1 MKLMV
6 SNRKWIIVFVVVLMA
21 ILEGELLLSVR
32 RNSQTF
38 DESAHIYSGYS
49 YWKRGD
55 FGINP
60 EHPPLVKLEAAL
72 PLLPTGL
79 PDPPPLPIHFR
90 AVSAIGGG
98 QFLYSN
104 DADSLLFRARAAAS
118 IFTLALAL
126 LVFLTGYEMF
136 GLGAGL
142 IALALLVFEPNIL
155 ANGAL
160 VATDMGAA
168 CFVFATVYAFYR
180 YCKRPSALRLS
191 VCCLATGLA
200 LAAKHS
206 TVLLL
211 PIFVILA
218 IFEIARRRSPEG
230 GTNETHGRRTL
241 RLLGVMAAITVISI
255 TILWSF
261 YGFRYAARP
270 DNAQITPPTADYL
283 KSLKYP
289 AEAGAIGFMER
300 HRLLPEAYLYGMT
313 DIVMISRQ
321 GRPAFLLGHNYPNGR
336 WFYFPAVFV
345 IKSTI
350 GFLVLLLMTFAA
362 REIWRRERR
371 RELVFLV
378 IPPILWLGVAMTSK
392 LDLGLRHILPIYPFL
407 IVLAGAVAWM
417 LMRRSRTWAA
427 VVVVLLALHVVS
439 SLHTFPTYLPYSNEA
454 FGGPS
459 NTYKVVSDANVGW
472 EGGVKTLQ
480 AYLNSRHITHCWF
493 AFNGPYDPAYYH
505 IPCSPLPSL
514 FSVLTGRAQDAVPEQ
529 IQGPVFIG
537 SIELT
542 GFDWGPDD
550 LNPYQ
555 QFVDMRPSAVLGGEI
570 LEFDGSFQTAKIAAL
585 SHFAIANRLLA
596 QKQVSAALQECKA
609 AEQLDPD
616 FIYPHEVLAPL
627 YAAMKQPDNAMSE
640 YQAALHIYQNVH
652 PDFQAERDPPQ
663 NPLAHP

>member
-1 MKLMV
+1 M
-6 SNRKWIIVFVVVLMA
+6 IVAVVVPMA
-21 ILEGELLLSVR
+21 ILEGELLFSVR
-32 RNSQTF
+32 QNSQTF

-98 QFLYSN
+98 KFLYSN

-126 LVFLTGYEMF
+126 LVFLAGYEMF
-136 GLGAGL
+136 GLGAGS
-142 IALALLVFEPNIL
+142 IALALLVFDPNIL

-180 YCKRPSALRLS
+180 YCKRPSVLRLS

-218 IFEIARRRSPEG
+218 IFEIARRRSPEAG
-230 GTNETHGRRTL
+230 ANETYGRRTL

-270 DNAQITPPTADYL
+270 DNAQIVPPTADYL

-289 AEAGAIGFMER
+289 VEAGVIGFMER

-321 GRPAFLLGHNYPNGR
+321 GRPTFLLGHNYPNGR

-350 GFLVLLLMTFAA
+350 GLIVLLLMTFAA
-362 REIWRRERR
+362 REIWRREHR

-378 IPPILWLGVAMTSK
+378 IPPLLWLAVAMTSK

-427 VVVVLLALHVVS
+427 VVVVLLAFHAVS
-439 SLHTFPTYLPYSNEA
+439 SLRTFPNYLPYSNEA
-454 FGGPS
+454 FGGVS

-514 FSVLTGRAQDAVPEQ
+514 FSVLTGRQQVAVPEQ

-555 QFVDMRPSAVLGGEI
+555 QFVNMRPSAVLGGEI
-570 LEFDGSFQTAKIAAL
+570 LEFDGSFQTPKIAAL

-596 QKQVSAALQECKA
+596 QKQIGAAFQECKV

-616 FIYPHEVLAPL
+616 FIYPHEVLASL
-627 YAAMKQPDNAMSE
+627 YAAMKQPENATSE

-663 NPLAHP
+663 NPFAHP